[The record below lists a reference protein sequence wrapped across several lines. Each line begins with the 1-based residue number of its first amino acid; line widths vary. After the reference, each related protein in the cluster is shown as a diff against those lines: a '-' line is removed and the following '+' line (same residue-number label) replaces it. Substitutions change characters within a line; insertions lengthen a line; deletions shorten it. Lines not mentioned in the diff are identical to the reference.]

1 MKNMTRSVVA
11 ALVIFVASTSNGGQP
26 PGVAGVDVVVKQNA
40 SKRSVTDARGNFA
53 LDGLSP
59 GACTLTFRARKAKDT
74 KNTPTDQ
81 AVVAST
87 YSIKIDGGKRSVSK
101 SDLTSDS
108 LLAGVDVPIE
118 LGSAASVRGQVLA
131 SETKRMVWI
140 PKEAGSNIPGH
151 WVPED
156 SPEAR
161 TARRSSTS
169 TVSRD
174 KVRQAVDEHVGFHQE
189 GWKANLPQ
197 SPDIPGRGK

>member
-1 MKNMTRSVVA
+1 MTLGIVLATTAVAVCSV
-11 ALVIFVASTSNGGQP
+11 FGGQP
-26 PGVAGVDVVVKQNA
+26 QQPAGVAGVDVVVKQNP
-40 SKRSVTDARGNFA
+40 SKRAVTDARGNFVF
-53 LDGLSP
+53 DGLGP
-59 GACTLTFRARKAKDT
+59 GAYTLTFRARKAKDT
-74 KNTPTDQ
+74 NNTPTDQ

-87 YSIKIDGGKRSVSK
+87 YSIKLEGAKRAVSK
-101 SDLTSDS
+101 SSLTSDS

-118 LGSAASVRGQVLA
+118 LGPAAKVRGQVLA
-131 SETKRMVWI
+131 SAQQRMVWI

-174 KVRQAVDEHVGFHQE
+174 KIRQAVDEHGGFHQE
-189 GWKANLPQ
+189 GWKAGLPQ
-197 SPDIPGRGK
+197 GPDIPGK